1 MSPTSDHT
9 PHHTDSEADPRFFR
23 AVQYVLGELSET
35 DRDAFEAALADD
47 VTLCIAVA
55 EATQLVSGIH
65 ATLKPTAVIP
75 VDHPAA
81 PKRDRWSAAAFAAA
95 AIAVAATLLATFSAP
110 HPAVDSQAIKLV
122 SLWRDAGRSEIGA
135 ASSEPAIESVVATPI
150 HDDHVPPWM
159 LAAVSLEHRP
169 ARSPLEEPTEPW
181 EDN

>member
-1 MSPTSDHT
+1 MSATSDHT

-65 ATLKPTAVIP
+65 AALKPAAVVP
-75 VDHPAA
+75 VAHPGV
-81 PKRDRWSAAAFAAA
+81 PKRDRWSAAALAAA
-95 AIAVAATLLATFSAP
+95 ATAVAATLLATFGAP
-110 HPAVDSQAIKLV
+110 HPAANSQAVKLV

-135 ASSEPAIESVVATPI
+135 TSNEATIESVATTPI
-150 HDDHVPPWM
+150 HDDRVPPWM